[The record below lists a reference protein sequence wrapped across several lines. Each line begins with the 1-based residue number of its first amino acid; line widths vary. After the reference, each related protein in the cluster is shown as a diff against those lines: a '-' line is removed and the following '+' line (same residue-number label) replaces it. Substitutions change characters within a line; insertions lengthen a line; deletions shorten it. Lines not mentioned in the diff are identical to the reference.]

1 MNRLTR
7 PADSAANDPE
17 GMSAWQSFNWPCLR
31 QEGSI
36 SYNLRI
42 GDKSTRA
49 VSGRGSQTGT
59 KPCMHPHRWFYGTH
73 HAIDISLVGDILRG
87 DRCG

>member
-31 QEGSI
+31 QEISI
-36 SYNLRI
+36 NIIQEFEGKSSYR
-42 GDKSTRA
+42 
-49 VSGRGSQTGT
+49 
-59 KPCMHPHRWFYGTH
+59 
-73 HAIDISLVGDILRG
+73 
-87 DRCG
+87 